1 MSDANPQDRTPV
13 GHYTR
18 VSADRNSNSNSIQD
32 QLEQIRKHAQKNNMD
47 AVDEDADVNSSPE
60 AGETAP
66 EE

>member
-1 MSDANPQDRTPV
+1 M

-18 VSADRNSNSNSIQD
+18 VSADRNSNSNSNSIQD

>member
-13 GHYTR
+13 ARYTR
-18 VSADRNSNSNSIQD
+18 VSAGRNSNSNSIQD
-32 QLEQIRKHAQKNNMD
+32 QLEQIRKHAQANNMD